1 MPKMHDLGALAVR
14 WSAPVIARYYR
25 SGDEQLAE
33 VQAEVR
39 GYGTDR
45 PRTAADLVQANN
57 TRVVSWL
64 ALLSVPL
71 AVFIAASAARGAVTP
86 KVVTGLE
93 TVMKVAATLGM
104 FCAGMLAVSAGHASL
119 SQFFEGDL
127 RRRLEVTRRN
137 PEPRPGLLGR
147 LCMPSLFD
155 VVPALVFVACF
166 APLLFP

>member
-1 MPKMHDLGALAVR
+1 MPRMHDLGVLAVR

-39 GYGTDR
+39 GYGSDR
-45 PRTAADLVQANN
+45 PRTAADLVQANM
-57 TRVVSWL
+57 TRAFSWMILML
-64 ALLSVPL
+64 APL
-71 AVFIAASAARGAVTP
+71 PVFIAASAARGAVTP
-86 KVVTGLE
+86 TVVTGLE
-93 TVMKVAATLGM
+93 TVMKVAVTLGM
-104 FCAGMLAVSAGHASL
+104 FCAGMLAVSAGRASL

-127 RRRLEVTRRN
+127 RRRLDVARRN